1 MFDKNCHI
9 MAIVPLYAIK
19 LTLSLTCIDDYIL
32 MVVALF
38 GYVALLSKL
47 A

>member
-1 MFDKNCHI
+1 
-9 MAIVPLYAIK
+9 MAIDPSYAIK
-19 LTLSLTCIDDYIL
+19 QTLSLTCIEDDIL

-38 GYVALLSKL
+38 RYVALLSKL